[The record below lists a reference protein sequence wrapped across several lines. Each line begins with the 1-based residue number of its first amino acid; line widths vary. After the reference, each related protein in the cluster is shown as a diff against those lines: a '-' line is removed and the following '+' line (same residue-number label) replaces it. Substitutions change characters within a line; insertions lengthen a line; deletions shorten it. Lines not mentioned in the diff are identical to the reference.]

1 MDIIN
6 VINTVGFPIACVVA
20 MAGYCKYLT
29 DNYRSDIKEAELRH
43 KEEMDKIVESVNNNT
58 LAITALCEQ
67 LRKDV

>member
-6 VINTVGFPIACVVA
+6 VINTVGFPIACVVV

-43 KEEMDKIVESVNNNT
+43 KEEMNKIVESVNNNT
-58 LAITALCEQ
+58 IAITALCEQ

>member
-6 VINTVGFPIACVVA
+6 IINTVGFPIACVIA
-20 MAGYCKYLT
+20 MAVYCKYLT

-58 LAITALCEQ
+58 LAIRALCEQ